1 MRMGYE
7 ANTMC
12 KWDFD
17 TLGLLYIILE
27 MENQLLSVFFFFSQ
41 IRPALQLPVA
51 LFVYPVENSLHYQNP
66 IIDH

>member
-1 MRMGYE
+1 MGYE

-17 TLGLLYIILE
+17 TLVKNNTRNGKPAAVCL
-27 MENQLLSVFFFFSQ
+27 FFFSQ